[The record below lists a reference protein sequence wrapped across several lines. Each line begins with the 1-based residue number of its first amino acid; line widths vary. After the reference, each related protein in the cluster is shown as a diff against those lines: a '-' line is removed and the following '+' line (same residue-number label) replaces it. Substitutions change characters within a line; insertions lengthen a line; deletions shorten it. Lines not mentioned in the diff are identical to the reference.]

1 MSEEQIELERLEKI
15 QSEKDQSDQYVIRT
29 RKAMEVAMKKQ
40 KRQIKD
46 LETAEKRKRNGI
58 DDEEEDEI
66 LKSISE
72 LKSKNLGVNGVKD
85 GAQPNLDEDGEWEY
99 SKDFLSKQMQTKD
112 EDKKK
117 VIEEE
122 MKARESQKLKEIEV
136 QQTEVKKLH
145 TAFGLEAIIQDI

>member
-40 KRQIKD
+40 KRQIKA

-85 GAQPNLDEDGEWEY
+85 GAQPILDEDGEWEY
-99 SKDFLSKQMQTKD
+99 SKDFLCK
-112 EDKKK
+112 
-117 VIEEE
+117 
-122 MKARESQKLKEIEV
+122 
-136 QQTEVKKLH
+136 
-145 TAFGLEAIIQDI
+145 